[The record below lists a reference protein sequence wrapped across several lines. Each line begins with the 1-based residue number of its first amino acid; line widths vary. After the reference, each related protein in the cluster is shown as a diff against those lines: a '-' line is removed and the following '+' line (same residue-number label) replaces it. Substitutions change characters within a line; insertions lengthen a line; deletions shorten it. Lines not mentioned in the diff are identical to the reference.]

1 MLIISI
7 TNMKTQLIFCI
18 VVTITLI
25 VYLRKKKMDLFEHL
39 VDFSTSLAQDSVS
52 TFNDF
57 EDMGGVTE
65 ELLQQLMSSQK
76 ELEKMMEHSKNDKV
90 NTFSSSNVKN
100 NVQSIKN
107 SIELSKTDEQLKQ
120 IQQIIENLNDANPS
134 ISEMKA
140 EFSK

>member
-1 MLIISI
+1 
-7 TNMKTQLIFCI
+7 MKTQLIFCI

-39 VDFSTSLAQDSVS
+39 VDFSTALAQNSVS

-57 EDMGGVTE
+57 EDMSGITE

-76 ELEKMMEHSKNDKV
+76 ELEKKMEHSKNDKV

-100 NVQSIKN
+100 NVQAIKN
-107 SIELSKTDEQLKQ
+107 SIQLSKTDEQLKQ

-140 EFSK
+140 QFSK

>member
-1 MLIISI
+1 
-7 TNMKTQLIFCI
+7 MKTQLIFCI

-39 VDFSTSLAQDSVS
+39 VDFSTALAQDSVS

-57 EDMGGVTE
+57 EDMSGVTE

-100 NVQSIKN
+100 NVQAIKN

>member
-1 MLIISI
+1 
-7 TNMKTQLIFCI
+7 MKTQLIFCI

-39 VDFSTSLAQDSVS
+39 VDFSTALAQDSVN

-57 EDMGGVTE
+57 EDMSGVTE

-76 ELEKMMEHSKNDKV
+76 ELEKMMEHSTNNKV

-100 NVQSIKN
+100 NVQAIKN

>member
-1 MLIISI
+1 
-7 TNMKTQLIFCI
+7 MKTQLIFCI

-39 VDFSTSLAQDSVS
+39 VDFSTALAQDSVS

-57 EDMGGVTE
+57 EDMSGITE

-100 NVQSIKN
+100 NVQAIKN

-140 EFSK
+140 KFSK

>member
-1 MLIISI
+1 
-7 TNMKTQLIFCI
+7 MKTQLIFCI
-18 VVTITLI
+18 VITITLI

-39 VDFSTSLAQDSVS
+39 VDFSTALAQNSVS

-57 EDMGGVTE
+57 EDMSGITE

-100 NVQSIKN
+100 NVQAIKN

-140 EFSK
+140 QFSK

>member
-1 MLIISI
+1 
-7 TNMKTQLIFCI
+7 MKTQLIFCI

-39 VDFSTSLAQDSVS
+39 VDFSTALAQDSVS

-57 EDMGGVTE
+57 EDMSGITE

-100 NVQSIKN
+100 NVQAIKN

>member
-1 MLIISI
+1 
-7 TNMKTQLIFCI
+7 MKTQLIFCI

>member
-1 MLIISI
+1 
-7 TNMKTQLIFCI
+7 MKTQLIFCI

-134 ISEMKA
+134 ISEIKA

>member
-1 MLIISI
+1 
-7 TNMKTQLIFCI
+7 MKTQLIFCI

-39 VDFSTSLAQDSVS
+39 VDFSTALAQDSVS

-57 EDMGGVTE
+57 EDMSGVTE

-76 ELEKMMEHSKNDKV
+76 ELEKMIEHSTNNKI

-100 NVQSIKN
+100 NVQAIKN
-107 SIELSKTDEQLKQ
+107 SIQLSKTDEQLNQ

-140 EFSK
+140 QFSK

>member
-1 MLIISI
+1 M
-7 TNMKTQLIFCI
+7 NTQLIFCI

-134 ISEMKA
+134 ISEIKA

>member
-1 MLIISI
+1 
-7 TNMKTQLIFCI
+7 MKTQLIFCI
-18 VVTITLI
+18 VITITLI

-39 VDFSTSLAQDSVS
+39 VDFSTALAQDSVS

-57 EDMGGVTE
+57 EDMSGITE

-100 NVQSIKN
+100 NVQAIKN
-107 SIELSKTDEQLKQ
+107 SIQLSKTDEQLKQ

-140 EFSK
+140 QFSK

>member
-1 MLIISI
+1 
-7 TNMKTQLIFCI
+7 MKTQLIFCI

-90 NTFSSSNVKN
+90 NTFLSSNVKN
-100 NVQSIKN
+100 NVQGIKN

>member
-1 MLIISI
+1 
-7 TNMKTQLIFCI
+7 MKTQLIFCI

-25 VYLRKKKMDLFEHL
+25 VYLRKKKIDLFEHL
-39 VDFSTSLAQDSVS
+39 VDFSTALAQDSVS

-57 EDMGGVTE
+57 EDMSGVTE

-76 ELEKMMEHSKNDKV
+76 ELEKMIEHSTNNKI

-100 NVQSIKN
+100 NVQAIKN
-107 SIELSKTDEQLKQ
+107 SIQLSKTDEQLNQ

-140 EFSK
+140 QFSK